1 MNKQEGRAEYMEAL
15 VKYLEPKA
23 AVLQALRARLG
34 LPPADISD
42 RPEIVHAVDYFSHGF
57 RDGAAG
63 FYDKW
68 YEDKNAADAYLAGNY
83 AGRES
88 FTGEFQ
94 TIEAL

>member
-1 MNKQEGRAEYMEAL
+1 MNKQERQTEYREAL

-23 AVLQALRARLG
+23 AAMQTLRTRLG

-42 RPEIVHAVDYFSHGF
+42 RQEIVHAVDYFSHGF
-57 RDGAAG
+57 RDGSVG

-68 YEDKNAADAYLAGNY
+68 YEDKKAADAYLAGNY
-83 AGRES
+83 AGREL

-94 TIEAL
+94 SIEAL

>member
-1 MNKQEGRAEYMEAL
+1 MNKQEERTGYREAL

-23 AVLQALRARLG
+23 AAMQTLRARLG

-42 RPEIVHAVDYFSHGF
+42 SQEIVHAVDYFSHGF

-68 YEDKNAADAYLAGNY
+68 YGDKKASDAYLAGNY